1 MSLAI
6 DEYLA
11 THKGQVEDFV
21 ACFFKVGQ
29 ECIRDV
35 SYRFVDRDIVV
46 KYVDRP

>member
-6 DEYLA
+6 NEYLA
-11 THKGQVEDFV
+11 THIGQVEDFV
-21 ACFFKVGQ
+21 ACFSKVGQ

-35 SYRFVDRDIVV
+35 SVRFVDRDIVV